1 MRLYVL
7 FFLSCS
13 FIIGFTQ
20 ENTSESYRKL
30 LGDKKYR
37 KEYNKAELY
46 FLEKNYYAAL
56 NIYKKWDSIYPGI
69 PNLNF
74 KIGACYLNMR
84 GTEVRRKAIPYFEK
98 AYVSV
103 TREYLGDYKEYYA
116 PLETYLYLGVA
127 YSLRY
132 QFSKALEMYDR
143 YIKNIEIDPE
153 RAYLVDSVKFLKEKC
168 YNAIKMINN
177 PVSIK
182 IENLTTI
189 NTSYPEY
196 SAVISRD
203 EKTLYFTS
211 RREGSTGNKKD
222 ETGRY
227 YEDIYFSTKDAN
239 NQWILPIHIGGKINT
254 PFHEATVSISSDG
267 KTLILYRSEKGD
279 GNLFFS
285 KLQPNGE
292 WSKPE
297 KFPEPINSPYWE
309 THACFSSDM
318 KKLYFVSNRPGGYG
332 DRDIWVSEF
341 INGNWTEPEN
351 LGPTINTP
359 YAEESP
365 YLLIDDRTLYFSSQG
380 HDNMG
385 GFDIFVSTLTE
396 DGFWTTPENIGY
408 PINTTDDDVFYIPT
422 RDERHAFYSSGKG
435 YGLGDLDIY
444 YMTIIQPKRKFVK
457 LQGRIADTRT
467 YKGIKGDL
475 IFYNASDTTEI
486 LLSSSSNEEGNY
498 QVTLLLGKDYKIKVT
513 AKGYHTSEDFLS
525 VAEDE
530 KNTLLI
536 KDFFLR
542 KQFQLTDTQKV
553 TADDF
558 NVGEKFTLRNI
569 YYDFNSHKL
578 RNESVEELNRLVKL
592 MKDVPTLKIE
602 ISSHTDSIGGYQ
614 YNMKLSQRRAEEVVK
629 YLISAGIDKSRLVA
643 KGYGYTQPIASNRT
657 DEGRQLNRR
666 TEFKILA
673 K

>member
-1 MRLYVL
+1 MKFNGL
-7 FFLSCS
+7 FFLICLY
-13 FIIGFTQ
+13 IIGFAQ
-20 ENTSESYRKL
+20 ESTSENYRKL
-30 LGDKKYR
+30 LADKKFR
-37 KEYNKAELY
+37 KEYGKAELY
-46 FLEKNYYAAL
+46 FLEKNFYAAQ

-84 GTEVRRKAIPYFEK
+84 GTEIRRKAIPYLEK

-127 YSLRY
+127 YTLRY
-132 QFSKALEMYDR
+132 QFSRALEMYDR
-143 YIKNIEIDPE
+143 YLKNIEIDPE

-182 IENLTTI
+182 IENLTAI
-189 NTSYPEY
+189 NSSYPEY

-203 EKTLYFTS
+203 EKNLYFTS

-227 YEDIYFSTKDAN
+227 FEDIYFSTRDAN
-239 NQWILPIHIGGKINT
+239 GKWKDPIHIGGKINT
-254 PFHEATVSISSDG
+254 PYHEATVSLSHDG
-267 KTLILYRSEKGD
+267 KTLILYKSEKGD
-279 GNLFFS
+279 GNLYVS
-285 KLQPNGE
+285 HQLPNGE

-297 KFPEPINSPYWE
+297 KLPEPINSPYWE
-309 THACFSSDM
+309 THACFSTDM
-318 KKLYFVSNRPGGYG
+318 KKIYFVSNRPGGYG
-332 DRDIWVSEF
+332 GRDIWVSEY
-341 INGNWTEPEN
+341 INEKWSEPEN

-359 YAEESP
+359 YDEESP
-365 YLLIDDRTLYFSSQG
+365 FILSDDRTLYFASQG
-380 HDNMG
+380 HDNIG
-385 GFDIFVSTLTE
+385 GFDIFVTTLTE
-396 DGFWTTPENIGY
+396 DGFWTIPENLGY
-408 PINTTDDDVFYIPT
+408 PINTTDDDVFYLPT
-422 RDERHAFYSSGKG
+422 RDERHAYYSSGKA
-435 YGLGDLDIY
+435 YGLGDLDLY
-444 YMTIIQPKRKFVK
+444 YLTIIQPKRKLVK
-457 LQGRIADTRT
+457 LQGRVADSRT
-467 YKGIKGDL
+467 FKGLKADL
-475 IFYNASDTTEI
+475 VFYNAADTSEI
-486 LLSSSSNEEGNY
+486 IVSSTSNEDGNY
-498 QVTLLLGKDYKIKVT
+498 QVTLLTGKEYKIKLS
-513 AKGYHTSEDFLS
+513 AKDYHPADDFLS
-525 VAEDE
+525 IAEDE
-530 KNTLLI
+530 KNTLLTR
-536 KDFFLR
+536 DFYLR
-542 KQFQLTDTQKV
+542 KKFQLTDTQKV

-558 NVGEKFTLRNI
+558 TVGEKFTLRNI
-569 YYDFNSHKL
+569 YYDFNSYKL
-578 RNESVEELNRLVKL
+578 RKESVEELNRLVKI

-614 YNMKLSQRRAEEVVK
+614 YNMTLSQKRAEEVVK
-629 YLISAGIDKSRLVA
+629 YLISAGIEKERLVA